1 MQEQSKNN
9 QLLTNTFVVLIL
21 LWLSFEQL
29 ISMGVNLH
37 HDHSATS
44 LTFTNFHKSCFWLF
58 FLGFAAHLLNRP
70 TPFNNNPSKWAT
82 NAWAL
87 YLIALGVFIFFRSLN
102 TSAFEADILKK
113 LVFEVGEFV
122 HTPIIVLF
130 AFFCISASDFAK
142 FKGNRKL
149 GNIIE
154 LISLPIILE
163 ITTKTIDAI
172 ITLNSATGQDNEIAY
187 ISTILVIFYAAI
199 NSKHSGLFSHLV
211 TPQFP
216 RTISVLSI
224 GLLTAIVAKISIKQ
238 ILKVNDTTGLLLSVI
253 IIALITALV
262 AFIHVR
268 ELRNL
273 QKSNLSFDETKID
286 TKNLRNQNIQVN
298 KEQLTFIL
306 KLIDH
311 FTFRSNINT
320 RLLLNGITTYFVMVV
335 AVIFLT
341 PGEIAMPILYP
352 GTAILA
358 ASLIFFPDSSWHKLL
373 LLHATANLCAYL
385 SIQSSVSQA
394 IPLILW
400 RLVEGYLLGL
410 SVIRGFRLR
419 LNHNRIQMRRFKQ
432 SIALRSV
439 FSSVAVLMSTS
450 LVGAIL
456 LRVVSDLPLAQGFKF
471 WAASTLIS
479 SGSVY
484 LIFFG
489 ILLEVH
495 LGFPRLIMSRIK
507 SIALPVMHAC
517 VVTAVYIFGAKF
529 SDNTSIP
536 HLFFVLLSL
545 PLLYWNSL
553 FVASINHAYLV
564 LIFSTLGLSNW
575 INSDIYTEQF
585 TILAPVITAAVGLI
599 LTSRII
605 RQRDIRERRS
615 LIDESPAML
624 VSYRDDGSIVRG
636 SQILIKY
643 LNDLNEENKYSK
655 HAIIQLNIRNLV
667 SQGKIKV
674 IEGDFFTHATT
685 KISFF
690 VEGKKKYFAAEIK
703 EVSDPTLS
711 HQYVLAMTDVT
722 AQIDKSN
729 QYQAILKTNNYY
741 SLTTTTDLQILDS
754 SKGLDN
760 LLGYA
765 LPVSLLDLFVA
776 KDREQLLKSLE
787 DFNTNSMSKI
797 QISGMQLFSNSE
809 QSQFVDIELSEER
822 ITSGTYYRFTLTDIT
837 KQRILEN
844 QKQKQQEILSAFIK
858 GGPQYFLIESEN
870 HEILAASEA
879 YANFFYSTSVQKLI
893 GKNSQDLIKDSLFPK
908 ARFFIPPSSNQM
920 FKGISDNPT
929 PLEFE
934 LSLDA
939 AEKRI
944 FRQHVKILNSKSN
957 SSLRC
962 TVFEDITEIKN
973 SLSTAR
979 KFLESGLNPYIIVN
993 RKWDIVFYSEAFAD
1007 LLGISETDDF
1017 TTNLRKI
1024 TSHNTG
1030 VFKAINDAVSN
1041 INNHSLVELGSHKI
1055 YLTNQDYRH
1064 FNIKLR
1070 KFEGIN
1076 SEELLMV
1083 GFEDRTPEIISR
1095 QKLEEKNI
1103 ALRQQA
1109 YTDPLTQVLNRLA
1122 MYEYLKEGSDYR
1134 NNKVIRLY
1142 MIDIDYFK
1150 SVNDAHTH
1158 KAGDELLQKISHTL
1172 KNILGDNGHLFRL
1185 GGEEFLIAKEAGSE
1199 TEDINFAKNLLD
1211 EVKSN
1216 PIWVD
1221 GYKISRSVSVGI
1233 ALLDPNG
1240 DLSSAMNFSDLALKE
1255 AKNTGKDTYVMAD
1268 EKFIDMLR
1276 KRGAFIT
1283 EPEIERAFD
1292 ENEFEYFLQPIYN
1305 AQTNAIEGHETLIRW
1320 RKSSDLV
1327 LSPEM
1332 FLDRFKTVFNR
1343 NQMKANRH
1351 KMRECVVSALRHF
1364 KNTYISWN
1372 FDLDQFANETFID
1385 ELRESFGKLKQYGN
1399 HTFVFEISEKELY
1412 TRQDMSLIIQNLVS
1426 LRNDGFLIA
1435 LDDFG
1440 VEHSNIQRLSTLP
1453 ISLLKLDKCLID
1465 NIETDEMNVTS
1476 VRLIAVLASRFS
1488 IKCIAEGIERQS
1500 QKDALLACNIKS
1512 QQGYLFSKPYP
1523 VTEVMNQPDDALS

>member
-1 MQEQSKNN
+1 MKAQSDDN

-21 LWLSFEQL
+21 LWLSFEQF
-29 ISMGVNLH
+29 ISMGVNSH

-44 LTFTNFHKSCFWLF
+44 LIFANFHKSCFWLF
-58 FLGFAAHLLNRP
+58 FSGFAAHLL
-70 TPFNNNPSKWAT
+70 TGLMPFSNNPPKWAK
-82 NAWAL
+82 NAWTL
-87 YLIALGVFIFFRSLN
+87 YLIALGAFIFFRLLSY
-102 TSAFEADILKK
+102 SAFEAEILKT

-142 FKGNRKL
+142 FTGNRKL

-163 ITTKTIDAI
+163 ITTTTLITIL
-172 ITLNSATGQDNEIAY
+172 TLDSATWQDNEIAY
-187 ISTILVIFYAAI
+187 VSTVLVIFYAAI

-211 TPQFP
+211 TPQVP
-216 RTISVLSI
+216 QTISVLSI
-224 GLLTAIVAKISIKQ
+224 GLLTAIGAKIFINQ
-238 ILKVNDTTGLLLSVI
+238 ILRENDTTGLLLSVI
-253 IIALITALV
+253 IVALITALV
-262 AFIHVR
+262 ASTRER

-273 QKSNLSFDETKID
+273 QKPNLYLDEAKID
-286 TKNLRNQNIQVN
+286 TQNVRTQNIRLN
-298 KEQLTFIL
+298 SEKLTFIL

-311 FTFRSNINT
+311 FTFRSNIKT

-335 AVIFLT
+335 AVVFLT

-358 ASLIFFPDSSWHKLL
+358 ASLIFFPNSSWHKLL
-373 LLHATANLCAYL
+373 LLHATANLCAFL
-385 SIQSSVSQA
+385 SIQSSVSEA
-394 IPLILW
+394 VPLILW
-400 RLVEGYLLGL
+400 RLIEGYLLGL
-410 SVIRGFRLR
+410 SVNHGFRLK
-419 LNHNRIQMRRFKQ
+419 LTHNRIQMRRFKQ

-439 FSSVAVLMSTS
+439 FSSIAVLISTS

-456 LRVVSDLPLAQGFKF
+456 LRVVSDLPLIQGFKF

-495 LGFPRLIMSRIK
+495 LGFPRLIMNRIK
-507 SIALPVMHAC
+507 SIALPAAHAC
-517 VVTAVYIFGAKF
+517 IVSAVYIFGAKF
-529 SDNTSIP
+529 SDNASIP

-575 INSDIYTEQF
+575 INSDVYTLQF

-643 LNDLNEENKYSK
+643 LNDLNEENKYSN
-655 HAIIQLNIRNLV
+655 HPIIQLNLRKLV
-667 SQGKIKV
+667 SQGKISV
-674 IEGDFFTHATT
+674 IEGDFFTNATA

-690 VEGKKKYFAAEIK
+690 VEGKKKYLAAEIK

-711 HQYVLAMTDVT
+711 HQYVMAMTDVT
-722 AQIDKSN
+722 AQVDKSN
-729 QYQAILKTNNYY
+729 QYQAILKTSNYY

-776 KDREQLLKSLE
+776 KDREQLLKCLE
-787 DFNTNSMSKI
+787 DFNGNGMSKI
-797 QISGMQLFSNSE
+797 QISGMQLYSNAE
-809 QSQFVDIELSEER
+809 QSQFVDIEFSEER
-822 ITSGTYYRFTLTDIT
+822 ITSGVYYRFTLTDIT
-837 KQRILEN
+837 KQRVLEE

-870 HEILAASEA
+870 HKILAASEA
-879 YANFFYSTSVQKLI
+879 YANFFYSTSVEKLI
-893 GKNSQDLIKDSLFPK
+893 GKNSQDLVKDSLFPK
-908 ARFFIPPSSNQM
+908 ARFLISRSNTKIFKNSSN
-920 FKGISDNPT
+920 NAT

-934 LSLDA
+934 IDVNTN
-939 AEKRI
+939 EKRI
-944 FRQHVKILNSKSN
+944 FRQHVKMLNSKS
-957 SSLRC
+957 SSSMRC
-962 TVFEDITEIKN
+962 TVFEDITEIRN
-973 SLSTAR
+973 SLSIAK
-979 KFLESGLNPYIIVN
+979 KFLESGLNPYIVVN
-993 RKWDIVFYSEAFAD
+993 RKWDVIFHSEAFAD
-1007 LLGISETDDF
+1007 LLDISESDDF
-1017 TTNLRKI
+1017 TATLKKI
-1024 TSHNTG
+1024 TSHNMG
-1030 VFKAINDAVSN
+1030 VFKAINNAVSDSCRN
-1041 INNHSLVELGSHKI
+1041 SLIGLGTYKI
-1055 YLTNQDYRH
+1055 HLSKDNYRH

-1070 KFEGIN
+1070 KFEGTK

-1083 GFEDRTPEIISR
+1083 GFEDRTSEIASR
-1095 QKLEEKNI
+1095 EKLQESNI
-1103 ALRQQA
+1103 ALQQQA
-1109 YTDPLTQVLNRLA
+1109 HTDPLTQVLNRLA
-1122 MYEYLKEGSDYR
+1122 MYEYLKVGSALR
-1134 NNKVIRLY
+1134 NDKSLTLY

-1150 SVNDAHTH
+1150 SVNDAHSH
-1158 KAGDELLQKISHTL
+1158 KAGDELLKKVSQVL
-1172 KNILGDNGHLFRL
+1172 NNLLCDNGYVFRL
-1185 GGEEFLIAKEAGSE
+1185 GGEEFLIAKISGSE
-1199 TEDINFAKNLLD
+1199 TEDINFAKNLLQ

-1216 PIWVD
+1216 PIWID

-1233 ALLDPNG
+1233 AQLNRND
-1240 DLSSAMNFSDLALKE
+1240 DLSSAMSFSDLALKE
-1255 AKNTGKDTYVMAD
+1255 AKSTGRDTYVMAD

-1283 EPEIERAFD
+1283 EPEIEYAFD

-1305 AQTNAIEGHETLIRW
+1305 SQTNEIEGHETLIRW
-1320 RKSSDLV
+1320 RKSNDLV

-1343 NQMKANRH
+1343 SQMKAKRH
-1351 KMRECVVSALRHF
+1351 KMRERVVIALRRF

-1385 ELRESFGKLKQYGN
+1385 ELRESFGKLKQHGN

-1412 TRQDMSLIIQNLVS
+1412 GRQDMSIITQNLVS

-1440 VEHSNIQRLSTLP
+1440 VEHSNIQRLSNLP

-1465 NIETDEMNVTS
+1465 NIETDDMNLTS
-1476 VRLIAVLASRFS
+1476 VRLIAVLAAKFS
-1488 IKCIAEGIERQS
+1488 IKCIAEGIERES

-1523 VTEVMNQPDDALS
+1523 VTEAMKD